1 MAQILGPC
9 SPRLDDP
16 PRRFQ
21 QTAPPTTPGP
31 LSHFVLYLDLPSSRQ
46 ESENCP
52 LKPCS
57 LRPLVL
63 FSSLSGCCF
72 LGRRVES
79 NGTGLQISLK
89 NVLGRL
95 AVATVKAVALPWC
108 WEGQVGL

>member
-1 MAQILGPC
+1 MIHPVGFSRQ
-9 SPRLDDP
+9 R
-16 PRRFQ
+16 
-21 QTAPPTTPGP
+21 PPTTPGP
-31 LSHFVLYLDLPSSRQ
+31 LSHSVLYLDLPSSRQ

-57 LRPLVL
+57 PRPLEL

-72 LGRRVES
+72 LGGRAES

-95 AVATVKAVALPWC
+95 AVATVEAVALPWC